1 MRQNISKI
9 LITGLFA
16 FGVINGC
23 SDKLEVGDANNP
35 TVESYFKTASELQNG
50 VNAIYS
56 SLRSA
61 NLMAREWFFLHDMR
75 GGEVAPGGPQL
86 EAPRAELLL
95 QTNGA
100 PSNAVLTAVWNGTY
114 QMINRANLVLAKAP
128 DVTDNTALRDI
139 LIGEAKFLRGWAY
152 FELVAQWGDV
162 PMYTEVVNSP
172 TGYKAKSPAA
182 DIYALIIK
190 DLTEAA
196 QALPETPAQQ
206 GRATR
211 GAANALLG
219 RVQMQKGDYAASK
232 DALLKVYGKYILESS
247 YLTNFSGDV
256 KSGTTEVVKGNEF
269 NRESIFEVALFDRG
283 DNAFNWGL
291 TGEGVG
297 EAGTTAHHQ
306 DYGRVWGNIIP
317 SNRLLA
323 EFENNDPRYKFTV
336 YEEGDKILTF
346 EGTQAGK
353 ALTATDLNVD
363 ASVKDGVTRKRI
375 FRKYSVMDWI
385 DEGFHMS
392 GINQRLIRYSDV
404 LLMLA
409 ECEIELGNLGKAAD
423 YINEVRAR
431 PSVNMPA
438 VALSSKNQA
447 LRLLMRERAVELAI
461 EGNNNLDILRWRRK
475 TYFPTI
481 MADPRPGQ
489 QEFLP
494 IPATETA
501 SNPLIN

>member
-1 MRQNISKI
+1 MRQNINKL
-9 LITGLFA
+9 LITGLLGLA
-16 FGVINGC
+16 VVNAC
-23 SDKLEVGDANNP
+23 SDKLDVLDQNNP
-35 TVESYFKTASELQNG
+35 TTESYFKTAAELRNG
-50 VNAIYS
+50 ANAIYS
-56 SLRSA
+56 SLRAA
-61 NLMAREWFFLHDMR
+61 NLVAREWFFLHDMR

-100 PSNAVLTAVWNGTY
+100 PSNAVSMAVWNGTY
-114 QMINRANLVLAKAP
+114 QMINRANLVLTRAP
-128 DVTDNTALRDI
+128 GVTDNTSLRDI
-139 LIGEAKFLRGWAY
+139 LIGEAKFLRAWAY
-152 FELVAQWGDV
+152 FELVSQWGDV
-162 PMYTEVVNSP
+162 PLYTEEFISR

-182 DIYALIIK
+182 DVYTQIIK

-196 QALPETPAQQ
+196 EALPQTPAQQ
-206 GRATR
+206 GRATK

-219 RVQMQKGDYAASK
+219 RVQMQNGDYAAARE
-232 DALLKVYGKYILESS
+232 ALLKVYGKYILEPN
-247 YLTNFSGDV
+247 YLSNFNGDV
-256 KSGTTEVVKGNEF
+256 RQGTTTVATGTEF
-269 NRESIFEVALFDRG
+269 NRESIFEAALFDRG

-317 SNRLLA
+317 SDRLLE
-323 EFENNDPRYKFTV
+323 EFDNNDPRYKYTF
-336 YEEGDKILTF
+336 YEEGDSILNF
-346 EGTQAGK
+346 EGTQPGK
-353 ALTATDLNVD
+353 ALTAADLNVA
-363 ASVKDGVTRKRI
+363 ASIKGGVSKKRI

-409 ECEIELGNLGKAAD
+409 ECEAELGDFGKAAD

-438 VALSSKNQA
+438 VALSSKNEA
-447 LRLLMRERAVELAI
+447 IRAVMRERALELAI
-461 EGNNNLDILRWRRK
+461 EGTNNLDILRWRRK
-475 TYFPTI
+475 AYYPSI
-481 MADPRPGQ
+481 MPDPRPNQ

-494 IPATETA
+494 IPASEA
-501 SNPLIN
+501 AANPLIK

>member
-1 MRQNISKI
+1 MRQNINKL
-9 LITGLFA
+9 LIAGLFA
-16 FGVINGC
+16 FGAINGC

-56 SLRSA
+56 TLRSA
-61 NLMAREWFFLHDMR
+61 NLMGREWFFLHDMR

-114 QMINRANLVLAKAP
+114 QMINRANLVLSKAP
-128 DVTDNTALRDI
+128 DVTDNTALRDV
-139 LIGEAKFLRGWAY
+139 LVGEAKFLRAWAY
-152 FELVAQWGDV
+152 FELASQWGDV

-172 TGYKAKSPAA
+172 TGYKAKSPATE
-182 DIYALIIK
+182 IYALIIK

-196 QALPETPAQQ
+196 QALPASPAQQ
-206 GRATR
+206 GRATS

-219 RVQMQKGDYAASK
+219 RVQMQKGDYAAAK
-232 DALLKVYGKYILESS
+232 TALLNVYGKYTLMPS
-247 YLTNFSGDV
+247 YLSNFSGDV
-256 KSGTTEVVKGNEF
+256 KQGTTTIAAGNEF
-269 NRESIFEVALFDRG
+269 NAESIFEAALFDRG
-283 DNAFNWGL
+283 DNAFNWGG

-306 DYGRVWGNIIP
+306 DYGRVWGNIVP
-317 SNRLLA
+317 SNFLLN
-323 EFENNDPRYKFTV
+323 EFENNDPRYKFIV
-336 YEEGDKILTF
+336 YEEGDNILTF
-346 EGTQAGK
+346 EGTQPGK
-353 ALTATDLNVD
+353 PLTATDLNVGN
-363 ASVKDGVTRKRI
+363 SIKGGVSKKRI
-375 FRKYSVMDWI
+375 FRKYSVNDWI
-385 DEGFHMS
+385 DESIHMS
-392 GINQRLIRYSDV
+392 GINMRLIRYSDV

-423 YINEVRAR
+423 YINEVRNR
-431 PSVNMPA
+431 PSVKMPP
-438 VALSSKNQA
+438 VALTSKNQA

-461 EGNNNLDILRWRRK
+461 EGTNNLDILRWRRK
-475 TYFPTI
+475 GYYPTI
-481 MADPRPGQ
+481 IADPKPNQ

-494 IPATETA
+494 IPASETA
-501 SNPLIN
+501 SNPLVK